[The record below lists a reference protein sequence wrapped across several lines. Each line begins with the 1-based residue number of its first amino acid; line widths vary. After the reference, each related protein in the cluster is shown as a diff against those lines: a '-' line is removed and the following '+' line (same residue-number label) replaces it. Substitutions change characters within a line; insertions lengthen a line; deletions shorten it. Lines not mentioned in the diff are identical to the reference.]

1 MKTKQTIEY
10 NGKEIKLPFEIN
22 PLDLDTM
29 ERDVA
34 NHFSGE
40 TTTLPQFAYA
50 VRNAILGAELLQD
63 YPKVRKGL
71 DWFKRHFAKEYM
83 VLLDQT
89 LCFLVPQSRQR
100 YQAHPK
106 FAIF

>member
-1 MKTKQTIEY
+1 MKTRQQIEY
-10 NGKEIKLPFEIN
+10 NGKTIKLPFEID

-29 ERDVA
+29 ERDAA

-50 VRNAILGAELLQD
+50 VRNAILGAELQSD

-71 DWFKRHFAKEYM
+71 DWFRQHFAPQYM
-83 VLLDQT
+83 VLLD
-89 LCFLVPQSRQR
+89 
-100 YQAHPK
+100 
-106 FAIF
+106 